1 MTRQEF
7 RKESDMGTLIQRYTK
22 TGSFYDPLKPSVG
35 SPRVPAYL
43 DCASIPDFA
52 GVQDKISAAMDAF
65 GRLPSSVR
73 DRFNNN
79 LTAFVAWISDPANRE
94 EAVKEGLLPS
104 TLGVTTP
111 EGQKPVHGEGK
122 PVSESPTP
130 SPTPPPTPSA
140 GASGLHQFPPAS
152 LPF

>member
-7 RKESDMGTLIQRYTK
+7 LKESDMGTLIQRYTK

-65 GRLPSSVR
+65 GLLPSSVR

-94 EAVKEGLLPS
+94 EAVKEGFLPS
-104 TLGVTTP
+104 TLGVNTP
-111 EGQKPVHGEGK
+111 GGQKPAGDDGK
-122 PVSESPTP
+122 AVPAPPAP
-130 SPTPPPTPSA
+130 SPEPSKP
-140 GASGLHQFPPAS
+140 ST
-152 LPF
+152 